1 MLVSLDP
8 DMKISDVKVLD
19 MNETPGL
26 GDQVLDKSFL
36 DQFKGKTLSQVVLVK
51 GETKENIQAI
61 SGATYSSRGVT
72 NGVKDAVQTLVDN
85 QSCRCTGGDEMS
97 NDVSLGKL
105 FKNGIFGE
113 NPVFRLALS
122 LCPAVAVTS
131 GVKNGFLMGVA
142 VLFVMTMTNVTVSLL
157 RNFINP
163 KIRIPSY
170 VFITATWVTVIDQV
184 MSAYQRAVYKEMG
197 LYIMLIVAFAII
209 LSRAEMFASKN
220 KLLPSFVDG
229 VGMGVGFLLALVML
243 GIFREFLG
251 KGSLWNV
258 HILPVKPLLIMIMP
272 TGGFFAMGL
281 MMGWLNWID
290 RKFFGGAGGG
300 GGGHH

>member
-1 MLVSLDP
+1 MSTPVSNW
-8 DMKISDVKVLD
+8 S
-19 MNETPGL
+19 
-26 GDQVLDKSFL
+26 
-36 DQFKGKTLSQVVLVK
+36 
-51 GETKENIQAI
+51 
-61 SGATYSSRGVT
+61 
-72 NGVKDAVQTLVDN
+72 
-85 QSCRCTGGDEMS
+85 
-97 NDVSLGKL
+97 L

-157 RNFINP
+157 RNFISP
-163 KIRIPSY
+163 KVRLPSY

-184 MSAYQRAVYKEMG
+184 MAAYQRTVYKEMG

-220 KLLPSFVDG
+220 TLWPSFIDG
-229 VGMGVGFLLALVML
+229 VGMGLGFLFALVLL
-243 GIFREFLG
+243 GVFREFLG
-251 KGSLWNV
+251 KGSLWGFT
-258 HILPVKPLLIMIMP
+258 ILPTKPLLIMIMP

-281 MMGWLNWID
+281 MMGWLNWMD
-290 RKFFGGAGGG
+290 RKFFGGTGASS
-300 GGGHH
+300 GGH

>member
-1 MLVSLDP
+1 MS
-8 DMKISDVKVLD
+8 
-19 MNETPGL
+19 TPNT
-26 GDQVLDKSFL
+26 VNYW
-36 DQFKGKTLSQVVLVK
+36 T
-51 GETKENIQAI
+51 
-61 SGATYSSRGVT
+61 
-72 NGVKDAVQTLVDN
+72 
-85 QSCRCTGGDEMS
+85 
-97 NDVSLGKL
+97 L

-157 RNFINP
+157 RNFISP
-163 KIRIPSY
+163 KVRIPSY

-184 MSAYQRAVYKEMG
+184 MAAYQRTVYKQMG

-243 GIFREFLG
+243 GVFREFLG
-251 KGSLWNV
+251 KGSLWGYKL
-258 HILPVKPLLIMIMP
+258 IDAKPLLIMIMP

-290 RKFFGGAGGG
+290 RRFFGGTGGG
-300 GGGHH
+300 GGAH